1 MPSSSPSMTMPSMTT
16 SERRGLLTGE
26 HFMLGDHACAE
37 GAILAGCRFFA
48 GYPITPATEIA
59 ERMSVRMPQVG
70 GVYIQMEDEL
80 ASMNAILGASWAGIK
95 SMTATSGPGF
105 SLMMENLGLG
115 IMLETP
121 CVLVNVQR
129 GGPSTG
135 LPTLVGQ
142 QDMMQARWGSHGDYE
157 IIALSPS
164 SPQEFF
170 DLTIRAFNL
179 SERYRTPVLV
189 MADAE
194 VGHMTEKVVILP
206 PEEVEIATRPQ
217 VRKGDVEPD
226 RFRIY
231 RDSESGEV
239 GHVSPMV
246 AAGEGYRIHVTGL
259 THDERG
265 YPVMNAKAHEWNVN
279 RLVDKIRAHRGEI
292 IQFEERN
299 TEDAEVV
306 VVSYGI
312 SARTSLW
319 PIELARREGIRV
331 GYLRLITVW
340 PFPDEAIRLLAKEI
354 RAFVVPE
361 INLGQISREVER
373 CAAGQALVF
382 GANRAGGDILEPH
395 HVLNV
400 IRQAAGRPVVADAD
414 PRQGMSEAKGLPG
427 SETMEE

>member
-1 MPSSSPSMTMPSMTT
+1 MNQPQ
-16 SERRGLLTGE
+16 GHLTGE
-26 HFMLGDHACAE
+26 HFMLGDHAAAE

-59 ERMSVRMPQVG
+59 ERMSVRLPQVG

-80 ASMNAILGASWAGIK
+80 ASMNAILGASWAGAK

-157 IIALSPS
+157 IIALSPT
-164 SPQEFF
+164 SPQELFNQ
-170 DLTIRAFNL
+170 TIRAFNL
-179 SERYRTPVLV
+179 AERFRVPVLV
-189 MADAE
+189 MTDAE
-194 VGHMTEKVVILP
+194 VGHMTERVVIPSL
-206 PEEVEIATRPQ
+206 EEIEIVERPL
-217 VRKGDVEPD
+217 VRRGDVEPD
-226 RFRIY
+226 HFRIF
-231 RDSESGEV
+231 RDGSAGN
-239 GHVSPMV
+239 GNGYVSPM
-246 AAGEGYRIHVTGL
+246 AIAGEGYRIHVTGL

-265 YPVMNAKAHEWNVN
+265 YPGMNSQTQDWNVS
-279 RLVDKIRAHRGEI
+279 RLINKIRTHRNEI
-292 IQFEERN
+292 IEVEEHDLD
-299 TEDAEVV
+299 DAEVV

-319 PIELARREGIRV
+319 PIELARKEGIRV

-340 PFPDEAIRLLAKEI
+340 PFPEENIRRLAKGI

-361 INLGQISREVER
+361 INMGQIVREVER

-382 GANRAGGDILEPH
+382 GANRAGGDILEPD
-395 HVLNV
+395 HVLNI
-400 IRQAAGRPVVADAD
+400 IRQAAGQPV
-414 PRQGMSEAKGLPG
+414 Q
-427 SETMEE
+427 EEER

>member
-1 MPSSSPSMTMPSMTT
+1 M
-16 SERRGLLTGE
+16 SEPGGLLTGA
-26 HFMLGDHACAE
+26 HFMLGDHAAAE

-59 ERMSVRMPQVG
+59 ERMSVRLPQVG

-80 ASMNAILGASWAGIK
+80 ASMNAILGGSWAGVK

-157 IIALSPS
+157 IIALCPT

-179 SERYRTPVLV
+179 SEKYRLPVLV

-194 VGHMTEKVVILP
+194 VGHMTEKVVIP
-206 PEEVEIATRPQ
+206 RPEEIEIVERPQ
-217 VRKGDVEPD
+217 VRMGDVEPD
-226 RFRIY
+226 HFRVF
-231 RDSESGEV
+231 RDPHHDDHNGYI
-239 GHVSPMV
+239 SPMV

-265 YPVMNAKAHEWNVN
+265 YPAMNAQAQEWNIE
-279 RLVDKIRAHRGEI
+279 RLVNKIRMHLDDI
-292 IQFEERN
+292 IQVEGKDL
-299 TEDAEVV
+299 EDAEVV

-319 PIELARREGIRV
+319 PIEQARQEGIRV
-331 GYLRLITVW
+331 GYLRLITAW
-340 PFPDEAIRLLAKEI
+340 PFPDEVVRKLAKQV

-361 INLGQISREVER
+361 INMGQMVREVER
-373 CAAGQALVF
+373 CAGGQARVLGV
-382 GANRAGGDILEPH
+382 NRPGGDILEAH
-395 HVLNV
+395 QVLNT
-400 IRQAAGRPVVADAD
+400 IRQAAGREV
-414 PRQGMSEAKGLPG
+414 QL
-427 SETMEE
+427 EERPHRKVGPLGGFEEE

>member
-1 MPSSSPSMTMPSMTT
+1 MTNTK
-16 SERRGLLTGE
+16 GLLTGE
-26 HFMLGDHACAE
+26 HFLLGDHACAE

-59 ERMSVRMPQVG
+59 ERMSLRLPQVDG
-70 GVYIQMEDEL
+70 MYIQMEDEL
-80 ASMNAILGASWAGIK
+80 ASMNAILGASWGGKK

-157 IIALSPS
+157 IIALSPT
-164 SPQEFF
+164 SPQELF

-179 SERYRTPVLV
+179 SEKYRTPVLV
-189 MADAE
+189 MTDAE
-194 VGHMTEKVVILP
+194 IGHMTEKVIIPP
-206 PEEVEIATRPQ
+206 PEEIEIVDRLQ

-226 RFRIY
+226 HFRIF
-231 RDSESGEV
+231 RDKDNGSKGYI
-239 GHVSPMV
+239 SPMV
-246 AAGEGYRIHVTGL
+246 SAGEGYRIHITGL

-265 YPVMNAKAHEWNVN
+265 YPAMNARAQAWNVKRIIN
-279 RLVDKIRAHRGEI
+279 KITEHRDDI
-292 IQFEERN
+292 IQVEERYL
-299 TEDAEVV
+299 EGAEVV

-319 PIELARREGIRV
+319 PIEQARQEGIKV

-340 PFPDEAIRLLAKEI
+340 PFPDEHIRKLSKKVK
-354 RAFVVPE
+354 AFVVPE
-361 INLGQISREVER
+361 INMGQIIREVER
-373 CAAGQALVF
+373 CSAGQAKVF
-382 GANRAGGDILEPH
+382 GVNCPGGDVVEAED
-395 HVLNV
+395 VLNTLRKAV
-400 IRQAAGRPVVADAD
+400 GRPEKKVA
-414 PRQGMSEAKGLPG
+414 RIKVY
-427 SETMEE
+427 EESAEE

>member
-1 MPSSSPSMTMPSMTT
+1 MN
-16 SERRGLLTGE
+16 ERKGLLTGE
-26 HFMLGDHACAE
+26 HFMLGDHAAAE

-48 GYPITPATEIA
+48 GYPITPATETA
-59 ERMSVRMPQVG
+59 ERMSVRLPQVG

-80 ASMNAILGASWAGIK
+80 ASMNAILGGSWAGVK

-157 IIALSPS
+157 IIALSPT
-164 SPQEFF
+164 SPQELF

-179 SERYRTPVLV
+179 SEKYRTPVLV
-189 MADAE
+189 MTDAE
-194 VGHMTEKVVILP
+194 VGHMTEKVIIP
-206 PEEVEIATRPQ
+206 TPEEIEIIERPQ
-217 VRKGDVEPD
+217 VRRGDLAPD
-226 RFRIY
+226 HFRIF
-231 RDSESGEV
+231 RDGN
-239 GHVSPMV
+239 GNGYVSPMV

-265 YPVMNAKAHEWNVN
+265 YPGMNAQTQEWNVT
-279 RLVDKIRAHRGEI
+279 RLINKIRAHRDDI
-292 IQFEERN
+292 IQVEEQN
-299 TEDAEVV
+299 LEDAEVV

-319 PIELARREGIRV
+319 PIELARQEGIRV
-331 GYLRLITVW
+331 GYLRLVTVW
-340 PFPDEAIRLLAKEI
+340 PFPEERIRELAKGI

-361 INLGQISREVER
+361 INMGQIVREVER
-373 CAAGQALVF
+373 CAAGQAQVF
-382 GANRAGGDILEPH
+382 SANRAGGDILEPE

-400 IRQAAGRPVVADAD
+400 IRKAAGRTVQPAE
-414 PRQGMSEAKGLPG
+414 EA
-427 SETMEE
+427 

>member
-1 MPSSSPSMTMPSMTT
+1 MS
-16 SERRGLLTGE
+16 RDRDVLTGE
-26 HFMLGDHACAE
+26 HFLNGDEAIAE
-37 GAILAGCRFFA
+37 GAIAAGCRFFA

-59 ERMSVRMPQVG
+59 ERMSVRLPQIG

-80 ASMNAILGASWAGIK
+80 ASMNAILGASWAGVK

-121 CVLVNVQR
+121 CVLINVQR

-157 IIALSPS
+157 IIALVPT
-164 SPQEFF
+164 SPQELF

-179 SERYRTPVLV
+179 SEKYRTPVLV
-189 MADAE
+189 MTDAE
-194 VGHMTEKVVILP
+194 IGHMTEKVIIPP
-206 PEEVEIATRPQ
+206 PEEIELVTRPE
-217 VRKGDVEPD
+217 VRRGDVAPD
-226 RFRIY
+226 HFRIF
-231 RDSESGEV
+231 RDGD
-239 GHVSPMV
+239 GNGYVSPM
-246 AAGEGYRIHVTGL
+246 ARAGQGFRIHVTGL

-265 YPVMNAKAHEWNVN
+265 YPGMNAETQEWNVR
-279 RLVDKIRAHRGEI
+279 RLITKIRAHRDDI
-292 IQFEERN
+292 IQVEEKN
-299 TEDAEVV
+299 LEDAEVV

-340 PFPDEAIRLLAKEI
+340 PFPEDRIRALAKQV

-361 INLGQISREVER
+361 INMGQIVREVER
-373 CAAGQALVF
+373 CAAGQAEVF
-382 GANRAGGDILEPH
+382 GANKPGGDILEPEQ
-395 HVLNV
+395 VLDV
-400 IRQAAGRPVVADAD
+400 IRRAAGQTTQV
-414 PRQGMSEAKGLPG
+414 Q
-427 SETMEE
+427 ET

>member
-1 MPSSSPSMTMPSMTT
+1 M
-16 SERRGLLTGE
+16 SEQKGLLTGE
-26 HFMLGDHACAE
+26 HFMLGDHAAAE

-48 GYPITPATEIA
+48 GYPITPATETA
-59 ERMSVRMPQVG
+59 ERMSVRLPQVG

-80 ASMNAILGASWAGIK
+80 ASMNAILGGSWAGVK

-157 IIALSPS
+157 IIALSPT
-164 SPQEFF
+164 SPQELF

-179 SERYRTPVLV
+179 SEKYRIPVLV
-189 MADAE
+189 MTDAE
-194 VGHMTEKVVILP
+194 VGHMTERVVIP
-206 PEEVEIATRPQ
+206 APEEIEIVDRLQ
-217 VRKGDVEPD
+217 VRKGDVAPD
-226 RFRIY
+226 HFRIF
-231 RDSESGEV
+231 RDRSGN
-239 GHVSPMV
+239 GYVSPMAV
-246 AAGEGYRIHVTGL
+246 AGEGYRIHVTGL

-265 YPVMNAKAHEWNVN
+265 YPGMNAETQEWNLE
-279 RLVDKIRAHRGEI
+279 RLINKIRVHRNDI
-292 IQFEERN
+292 IQVEEQYLD
-299 TEDAEVV
+299 DAEVV

-319 PIELARREGIRV
+319 PIELARQEGIRV

-340 PFPDEAIRLLAKEI
+340 PFPEERIRQLAKGI

-361 INLGQISREVER
+361 INMGQIVREVER
-373 CAAGQALVF
+373 CAAGQAQVF

-395 HVLNV
+395 YVLDV
-400 IRQAAGRPVVADAD
+400 IRQAAGREPAPAQPAQARAI
-414 PRQGMSEAKGLPG
+414 PRGEEA
-427 SETMEE
+427 

>member
-1 MPSSSPSMTMPSMTT
+1 MSP
-16 SERRGLLTGE
+16 EKGQLTGE

-59 ERMSVRMPQVG
+59 ERMSVRLPQVEG
-70 GVYIQMEDEL
+70 KYVQMEDEL
-80 ASMNAILGASWAGIK
+80 ASMNAVLGASWAGVK

-115 IMLETP
+115 VMLETP

-164 SPQEFF
+164 SPQELF
-170 DLTIRAFNL
+170 DLTLKAFNL
-179 SERYRTPVLV
+179 SEKYRTPVLV
-189 MADAE
+189 MTDAE
-194 VGHMTEKVVILP
+194 VGHMTEKVVIP
-206 PEEVEIATRPQ
+206 PVEEVEIINRPL
-217 VRKGDVEPD
+217 VEPGQIEPEH
-226 RFRIY
+226 FRIY
-231 RDSESGEV
+231 RSGSN
-239 GHVSPMV
+239 GNPKHVSPMV
-246 AAGEGYRIHVTGL
+246 RAGDGYRIHVTGL

-265 YPVMNAKAHEWNVN
+265 YPAMNPEANQWNVN
-279 RLVDKIRAHRGEI
+279 RLMDKIRANIKDI
-292 IQFEERN
+292 IQVEKNKLRN
-299 TEDAEVV
+299 AEVV

-319 PIELARREGIRV
+319 PIELARKEGIKV

-340 PFPDEAIRLLAKEI
+340 PFPDEIISQLADKVK
-354 RAFVVPE
+354 AFIVPE
-361 INLGQISREVER
+361 INMGQLSREVER
-373 CAAGQALVF
+373 CVCGKAEVIGVHK
-382 GANRAGGDILEPH
+382 AGGDILDPDD
-395 HVLNV
+395 VLGA
-400 IRQAAGRPVVADAD
+400 IRKGAG
-414 PRQGMSEAKGLPG
+414 L
-427 SETMEE
+427 ETGD